1 MRTTL
6 VNTILASLL
15 GCAAAIPAYS
25 LQRTAAPAQTHAN
38 GPLSP
43 DEELQHLTDALKLS
57 PEQQAKIKPILTNRR
72 AQLTGIRADRTL
84 SPEGK
89 SEKMRA
95 LDEDAN
101 GKLTSVLTAEQ
112 KPRYEAM
119 VQHRKEMVA
128 QRRPQRSGAR

>member
-1 MRTTL
+1 MRTTM
-6 VNTILASLL
+6 VNTILACLL
-15 GCAAAIPAYS
+15 GCTAAIPAYS
-25 LQRTAAPAQTHAN
+25 LQRTAAPAQAHGK

-43 DEELQHLTDALKLS
+43 EEELQHLTEALKLS

-101 GKLTSVLTAEQ
+101 GKLMSLLTADQ

-119 VQHRKEMVA
+119 VQHRKEMVGQLRA
-128 QRRPQRSGAR
+128 RRSGAR